1 LLFPK
6 FNFFWKEKVMMK
18 KLLVLLT
25 VLAMSSVASAAM
37 IAPVITSL
45 NGEAIAPT
53 NYIEI
58 GYSDTVDFDIWLVNA
73 EGMKL
78 MSLDALVSINGL
90 ATLDASIE
98 TLTWPYA
105 EGFNNWVWDVQ
116 GKSGAVATG
125 SFMAGMG
132 EGILVDHFLLH
143 CDVDDPENDVIISV
157 SNDLRWGGTLLIDG
171 ITAYAGEWG
180 SATVHQVPEPMTIA
194 LLGLGGLF
202 LRRRR

>member
-1 LLFPK
+1 
-6 FNFFWKEKVMMK
+6 MMK

-37 IAPVITSL
+37 IVPLIVSL
-45 NGEAIAPT
+45 DGEPIEPT
-53 NYIEI
+53 DYIEI
-58 GYSDTVDFDIWLVNA
+58 TESQEVDFDIVLIDDT
-73 EGMKL
+73 GMLL
-78 MSLDALVSINGL
+78 MSLDALVTVQGL
-90 ATLDASIE
+90 GTMTASLE
-98 TLTWPYA
+98 TLTFPYN

-132 EGILVDHFLLH
+132 AGILVDHFLLH
-143 CDVDDPENDVIISV
+143 CDVDDPENEVIITV
-157 SNDLRWGGTLLIDG
+157 SNDLRWGGSLLIDG
-171 ITAYAGEWG
+171 MTPYPGGWG
-180 SATVHQVPEPMTIA
+180 SATVKQIPEPMTIA

>member
-1 LLFPK
+1 
-6 FNFFWKEKVMMK
+6 MMK

-37 IAPVITSL
+37 IVPMIVSL
-45 NGEAIAPT
+45 DGEMIEPT
-53 NYIEI
+53 DYIEI
-58 GYSDTVDFDIWLVNA
+58 TASQEVDFDIMLIDDT
-73 EGMKL
+73 GMLL
-78 MSLDALVSINGL
+78 MSLDALVSIQGL
-90 ATLDASIE
+90 GTMSASIE
-98 TLTWPYA
+98 TLTWPYN

-116 GKSGAVATG
+116 GKQGAVATG

-132 EGILVDHFLLH
+132 AGVLVDHFLLH
-143 CDVDDPENDVIISV
+143 CDVDDPENDVIITV

-171 ITAYAGEWG
+171 MTPYPGGWG